1 MKKITLLVAI
11 FAAFTMNAQIF
22 FDDFNGEITDST
34 TFDKWDSIDFDGDG
48 NFWEVTDM
56 LAYATTDAPLHPM
69 QTQAADSDSWEGDP
83 FTPDNWLV
91 TKDPID
97 LTGATGTTI
106 SFMVG
111 TYQTNGT
118 FIDDKY
124 SVYLTPT
131 NDIVDLLI
139 ATPIDTR
146 LVSDDVT
153 AASGDGSDS
162 AALVTID
169 ASAFD
174 GQMVY
179 LTFRHF
185 DSVDINSVL
194 LDDITVDGALGVTD
208 ESFNNFNYY
217 INANSQLV
225 LSASTSLENVQLF
238 NLLGQQVVSQRL
250 SNTNETI
257 DIASFESGIYVAKV
271 SIEGRTK
278 SFKIVKN

>member
-22 FDDFNGEITDST
+22 FDDFNAEVIDAT
-34 TFDKWDSIDFDGDG
+34 TFDQWDAIDFDADG
-48 NFWEVTDM
+48 ENWEVFD
-56 LAYATTDAPLHPM
+56 ADATGYPWLMTGLGV
-69 QTQAADSDSWEGDP
+69 DSDSWEGAP

-97 LTGATGTTI
+97 LTGVTGTTI
-106 SFMVG
+106 SFIVG

-124 SVYLTPT
+124 SIYLTT
-131 NDIVDLLI
+131 SNDIVDLLV
-139 ATPIDTR
+139 ATPVNTR

-153 AASGDGSDS
+153 AAAGDGSDS
-162 AALVTID
+162 SALVTID

-194 LDDITVDGALGVTD
+194 LDDITVDGILGLTD
-208 ESFNNFNYY
+208 ESFNSFNYY

-225 LSASTSLENVQLF
+225 LSASTSLENVQLY

-250 SNTNETI
+250 STTNETVN
-257 DIASFESGIYVAKV
+257 IASLDSGIYIVKV
-271 SIEGRTK
+271 NIEGRTK